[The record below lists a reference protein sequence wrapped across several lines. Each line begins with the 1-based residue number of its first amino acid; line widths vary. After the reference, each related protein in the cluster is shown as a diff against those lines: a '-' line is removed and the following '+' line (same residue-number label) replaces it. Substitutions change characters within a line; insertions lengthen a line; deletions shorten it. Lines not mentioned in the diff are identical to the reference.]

1 MYISRSVRHQ
11 NYFFFLILNCWLEWL
26 EMCSLQMVV
35 LEIHVLLKGCTH
47 LCARKPVRD
56 EMHLHGLKQN
66 GKQRHVIQ
74 WYNVA
79 D

>member
-1 MYISRSVRHQ
+1 
-11 NYFFFLILNCWLEWL
+11 
-26 EMCSLQMVV
+26 MCSLQMVV

-66 GKQRHVIQ
+66 GKQRHVIR
-74 WYNVA
+74 WYNGA